1 MKQTLSIDYK
11 KLKGNLL
18 ILIAAIIWGTSFVSQ
33 KVGMETIKPST
44 FNSIRLLIGAIFLTP
59 VIMVNDSI
67 KRKKG
72 IPSEKKNSKDLA
84 IAGVL
89 CGIFLCIA
97 TTLQN
102 WGMMYTTSGKSGF
115 ITAMYIIFVPFIGLL
130 LKRKLPKIVYL
141 SCFIATVGLYLLCG
155 VKDGLNFNKGDLITL
170 VCAVFFSFHIL
181 TIDHYSPKVDGI
193 RLSALQ
199 FYVAGLINFVMMIIF
214 DKPDISLILACTI
227 PILYSGIFS
236 SGIAYT
242 LQIIGQKYA
251 DPASASILMSLESV
265 FALLSGMILLN
276 ETITISELIGCVLM
290 FVAIIINTLKS

>member
-1 MKQTLSIDYK
+1 MKKFSIDYK

-59 VIMVNDSI
+59 VIIVNDLI
-67 KRKKG
+67 KKKKG
-72 IPSEKKNSKDLA
+72 IKVQNNNTKDL
-84 IAGVL
+84 IISGVI

-130 LKRKLPKIVYL
+130 LKRKLPKIVYF
-141 SCFIATVGLYLLCG
+141 SCFIATIGLYLLCG
-155 VKDGLNFNKGDLITL
+155 VKDGLSFNKGDLITL

-214 DKPDISLILACTI
+214 DKPDINLILACAI

-276 ETITISELIGCVLM
+276 ETITIIELIGCVLM